1 MSTPLLNLP
10 GVRIQEVRLGAPP
23 IAGVGTSTA
32 AFVGKSPF
40 STAFVN
46 VARQVTSA
54 DQFIKDYIRDAA
66 APDDET
72 KGAQTNT
79 LLSAAVLGFFQN
91 GGTDCYIVDVGSEAP
106 ADVVAGI
113 ARLEKIEE
121 IDIIA
126 APGIANKDV
135 YAALKGQA
143 EGMRNRFA
151 IYDPPLEVTDLANL
165 SKPPAAIPPPPGT
178 EDGLRPPDSIWA
190 GFYFPWVQIS
200 PFLKKDKDDLKA
212 DPNKQFFA
220 PPSGHVAGLYARVDG
235 ARGVHKAP
243 ANEVLLGTVG
253 VKRAVTDAEQN
264 GLNENSVNIIRAFA
278 AGPTVFGARTL
289 QLAAT
294 PLDLSFR
301 YISVRR
307 LTTFIEQSLRIGLR
321 FAVFEPNNLA
331 LRQIITRSVRGFLDG
346 VWRDGALFGATA
358 DEAYYVRFPDPF
370 NTDTERALGRL
381 TLEVGI
387 RPAPP
392 AEFIII
398 RIGLLDRPAN
408 ATT

>member
-1 MSTPLLNLP
+1 MSTNFLNLP

-32 AFVGKSPF
+32 GFVGKSPDPARF
-40 STAFVN
+40 PN
-46 VARQVTSA
+46 VLRQVTSV
-54 DQFIKDYIRDAA
+54 DQFFADYIRDPTD
-66 APDDET
+66 PDNEA
-72 KGAQTNT
+72 KGAQENTN
-79 LLSAAVLGFFQN
+79 LGKAVIGFFQN
-91 GGTDCYIVDVGSEAP
+91 GGNECFIVNTVDEAP
-106 ADVVAGI
+106 GNIKKGLDLLAT
-113 ARLEKIEE
+113 REE

-126 APGIANKDV
+126 APGVIDTATYDALRDQ
-135 YAALKGQA
+135 AAA
-143 EGMRNRFA
+143 TSNRFA
-151 IYDPPLEVTDLANL
+151 ILDPPAKVDDIAKLQNGG
-165 SKPPAAIPPPPGT
+165 P
-178 EDGLRPPDSIWA
+178 LRPKDSIWA
-190 GFYFPWVQIS
+190 AFYYPRIQIT
-200 PFLKKDKDDLKA
+200 PVLKKDKKDLEDDPTLQKPA
-212 DPNKQFFA
+212 TREKVFA
-220 PPSGHVAGLYARVDG
+220 PPSGHIAGLYARTDG
-235 ARGVHKAP
+235 ERGVHKAP
-243 ANEVLLGTVG
+243 ANVSLAGALAVEDLITDTQQNVLNN
-253 VKRAVTDAEQN
+253 D
-264 GLNENSVNIIRAFA
+264 SVNIIRAFP

-289 QLAAT
+289 QV
-294 PLDLSFR
+294 DGKSIDINFR

-307 LTTFIEQSLRIGLR
+307 LTTFIEQSLRTGLR

-346 VWRDGALFGATA
+346 VFRDGALFGATA

-398 RIGLLDRPAN
+398 RIGILDRPAN

>member
-1 MSTPLLNLP
+1 MATLLNLP
-10 GVRIQEVRLGAPP
+10 GVRIDEVRLGAPP

-40 STAFVN
+40 GTTFKD

-54 DQFIKDYIRDAA
+54 DQFLKDYIRDPT

-79 LLSAAVLGFFQN
+79 NLSMAVLGFFQN
-91 GGTDCYIVDVGSEAP
+91 GGTDCYVVDVGSETP
-106 ADVVAGI
+106 TDVVAGI
-113 ARLEKIEE
+113 KRLEKIEE

-126 APGIANKDV
+126 APGIATKDV
-135 YAALKGQA
+135 YAELKGQA
-143 EGMRNRFA
+143 EGMKNRFA
-151 IYDPPLEVTDLANL
+151 IYDPPQEVKDLANL
-165 SKPPAAIPPPPGT
+165 SKPPAAVPPPAGT

-190 GFYFPWVQIS
+190 AFYYPWVQVT

-212 DPNKQFFA
+212 DPNKTFYA
-220 PPSGHVAGLYARVDG
+220 PPSGHVAGVYARVDG

-243 ANEVLLGTVG
+243 ANEVLLGAVG
-253 VKRAVTDAEQN
+253 VKHAVTDAEQN
-264 GLNENSVNIIRAFA
+264 VLNENSVNIIRAFA
-278 AGPTVFGARTL
+278 AGQTVFGARTL

-301 YISVRR
+301 YVSVRR

-321 FAVFEPNNLA
+321 FVVFEPNNLA
-331 LRQIITRSVRGFLDG
+331 LRQTITRSVRGFLDG

-387 RPAPP
+387 RVAPP

-408 ATT
+408 AA